1 MRRKLGRSEVARKA
15 HFLKAGPTE
24 KQGRQRKK
32 AIRQKDRL
40 EEKRAIEQDPQQ
52 NQPE

>member
-1 MRRKLGRSEVARKA
+1 MRRKLGRNEIARQA

-32 AIRQKDRL
+32 AVRQKDRL
-40 EEKRAIEQDPQQ
+40 EEKRVAEQDVREKD
-52 NQPE
+52 PE